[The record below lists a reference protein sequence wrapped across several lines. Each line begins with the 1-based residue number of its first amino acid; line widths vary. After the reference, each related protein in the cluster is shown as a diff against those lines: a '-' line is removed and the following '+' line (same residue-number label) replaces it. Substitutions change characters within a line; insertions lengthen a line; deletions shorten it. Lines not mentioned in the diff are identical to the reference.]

1 MTDITT
7 TGVWY
12 FTDTMPAGQAAEF
25 AARLESLG
33 YSMLWLPETTGRDP
47 FSHIAHLANHT
58 ETLQFATG
66 IANIY
71 NRHPGVM
78 KQAAAT
84 LAEQTGDRFLLGLGV
99 SHAPL
104 VEGLRRLDYSRPL
117 AAMRDYL
124 AAMQASPVSV
134 IPSATP
140 PRTVLAALGPKMLE
154 LSATAA
160 DGAHPYWTTP
170 EHTAQAREIIGP
182 DKLLLVEQKVC
193 LTTDADAA
201 RAAADAA
208 LGMYD
213 SLPNYVNNWK
223 RLGFTD
229 EEIQGRDPRFV
240 DAVVVWGDEER
251 IRAGV
256 QAHYDAGATQVCI
269 QPLHPDGSFGNPDWD
284 LLEALAPANA

>member
-7 TGVWY
+7 TGVWL

-25 AARLESLG
+25 AARVESLG

-47 FSHIAHLANHT
+47 FAHIAHLANHT
-58 ETLQFATG
+58 ETLHFATG

-104 VEGLRRLDYSRPL
+104 VEGLRQLDYSRPL
-117 AAMRDYL
+117 QAMRDYL
-124 AAMQASPVSV
+124 AAMAASPVSV
-134 IPSATP
+134 IPSAAP
-140 PRTVLAALGPKMLE
+140 PKTVLAALGPKMLE
-154 LSATAA
+154 LSGSAA

-170 EHTAQAREIIGP
+170 DHTAQARDILGP

-193 LTTDADAA
+193 LTTDADVA
-201 RAAADAA
+201 RSAADVA
-208 LGMYD
+208 LAMYD

-229 EEIQGRDPRFV
+229 EEIKGRAPRFV
-240 DAVVVWGDEER
+240 DAVVVWGDEEAV
-251 IRAGV
+251 RAGV
-256 QAHYDAGATQVCI
+256 QAHYDAGATQVCV
-269 QPLHPDGSFGNPDWD
+269 QPLHPDGSFGTPDWN

>member
-1 MTDITT
+1 MTDIST

-12 FTDTMPAGQAAEF
+12 FTDRMTAAQAAEF

-33 YSMLWLPETTGRDP
+33 YSTLWLPETTGRDP

-58 ETLQFATG
+58 TTLRFATG

-84 LAEQTGDRFLLGLGV
+84 LAEQTDQRFLLGLGV

-104 VEGLRRLDYSRPL
+104 VEGLRQLDYSRPL

-124 AAMQASPVSV
+124 AAMEASPTSV
-134 IPSATP
+134 IPTDP
-140 PRTVLAALGPKMLE
+140 PPSTVLAALGPKMLE
-154 LSATAA
+154 LSASAA

-193 LTTDADAA
+193 LTTDPDAA

-229 EEIQGRDPRFV
+229 DEIKDRAPRFV
-240 DAVVVWGDEER
+240 DAVVVWGDEDR

-269 QPLHPDGSFGNPDWD
+269 QPLHPDGSFGNPDWH
-284 LLEALAPANA
+284 LLEALAPTNA